1 MSDNVKRETE
11 VMIGGKVYTLSGYES
26 EEYLQRVAIY
36 INNKFAEYNQIES
49 FRKQGSDFK
58 SLLVQ
63 LNIADDYFREKDR
76 NAELEDELER
86 KEREI
91 YDLKHEL
98 VASQIK
104 IDSTEKTMQKMQDEI
119 SVNTKLI
126 VRLETELRAS
136 GK

>member
-1 MSDNVKRETE
+1 MSEREKKETE

-26 EEYLQRVAIY
+26 EDYLQRVAIY
-36 INNKFAEYNQIES
+36 INNKIAEYNTIES

-58 SLLVQ
+58 NLLVQ

-86 KEREI
+86 KEKEI

-98 VASQIK
+98 VASQIR
-104 IDSTEKTMQKMQDEI
+104 IESNEKTMRNMQDKI
-119 SVNTKLI
+119 SDNTQQL
-126 VRLETELRAS
+126 VRLETELKAA

>member
-1 MSDNVKRETE
+1 
-11 VMIGGKVYTLSGYES
+11 MIGGKVYTLSGYES

-119 SVNTKLI
+119 SVNTKQI

>member
-119 SVNTKLI
+119 SVNTKQI